1 MQIFEKIDVKTLE
14 NSIKTIG
21 DDWMLITVSD
31 AQNNKVNAMTASWG
45 ALGVLWNKPVCI
57 CFIRP
62 ERYTYKLLQEKKELS
77 IAFMEKDM
85 RSALTLCGRQSGA
98 DCDKLSACGLTTVE
112 LDGVA
117 TIEQAKTALICRV
130 IYEGSLGESGFLDE
144 ALLSNYVSG
153 GYHGMFVCEILG
165 AYSKK

>member
-98 DCDKLSACGLTTVE
+98 DCDKLAQCGLTTVE

-130 IYEGSLGESGFLDE
+130 IYEGSLDESGFLDE
-144 ALLSNYVSG
+144 SLLSNYASG